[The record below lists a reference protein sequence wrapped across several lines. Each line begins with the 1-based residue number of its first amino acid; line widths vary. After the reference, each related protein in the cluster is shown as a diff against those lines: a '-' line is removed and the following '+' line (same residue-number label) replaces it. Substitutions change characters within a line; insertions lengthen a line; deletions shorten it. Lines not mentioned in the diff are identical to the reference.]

1 MTSEL
6 PGIRY
11 DGFHRAN
18 TATLSIA
25 RKCSE
30 NQIVGFLSLC
40 FIRSCCTYI
49 FPQIDLK
56 KKKNLPEVSVAT
68 LLLKGGQGISPQTE
82 KIEGK
87 VIRPFSE
94 HI

>member
-56 KKKNLPEVSVAT
+56 KKKKKSTWSVSCNPSVE
-68 LLLKGGQGISPQTE
+68 GWSGYFSPNWE
-82 KIEGK
+82 N
-87 VIRPFSE
+87 RR
-94 HI
+94 